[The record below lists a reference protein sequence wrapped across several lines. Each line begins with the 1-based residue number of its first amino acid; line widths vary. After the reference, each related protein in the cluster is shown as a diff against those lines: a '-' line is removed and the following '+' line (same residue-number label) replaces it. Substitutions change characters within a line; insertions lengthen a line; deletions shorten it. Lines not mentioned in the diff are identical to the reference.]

1 VRRRAPRPLA
11 ASVQSAAAA
20 LQPPSL
26 LGRVQA
32 EWPPAVG
39 AAVAG
44 EAQPVSER
52 EGSLTVACSS
62 SLWASELELME
73 PELRASLNA
82 RLGGAAT
89 GGPVVAL
96 RFVTRA

>member
-11 ASVQSAAAA
+11 ASLERATAA

-32 EWPPAVG
+32 EWASAVG
-39 AAVAG
+39 AAVAA
-44 EAQPVSER
+44 EAQPVIER

-62 SLWASELELME
+62 SLWASELQLME

-82 RLGGAAT
+82 RLGGT
-89 GGPVVAL
+89 DDDGPVTAL